1 MSKKILF
8 MSSAKLTAISIGL
21 LLAVFCTIGMSF
33 RPVYDEQEAEE
44 IVMSGPRR
52 SHWTTSGTEGS
63 GCNTTDVTYYNDKKD
78 YAKTIAQ
85 SLNSAYGT
93 VAITANSKNATPVT
107 AADGS
112 QSYVEWD
119 SGVTEHEP
127 SDKNKTENTGL
138 DDAHTNTITFTA
150 TPTDPD
156 EYRFV
161 GWYSDAGGTSLVS
174 AEGEATWEKEVKF
187 ATAAGITSY
196 NSGSAVTTYESTS
209 SRWTVTYYAKF
220 EKIPSTNVT
229 FLAASTSAKDN
240 GSYTVVGKGVNST
253 ITTSNQVIPVKSI
266 TLTATPSEATEFL
279 NWYKLGAGD
288 EKIILSTEN
297 PFTTSFTEETTVG
310 VEWRELEKNLT
321 IVFKAVEKDESGVR
335 KGSYTIDGVTVS
347 ATDYEHFTGETYK
360 YKPTLVATPATGY
373 SFKGWY
379 VKEAGVKRYLSTD
392 ATWTPTITE
401 ELTIYADFVFTAY
414 PAESLAQFK
423 VGSAYYDDLNAAN
436 TAAHSGSNKVIICSR
451 DGYLLPGSYTIS
463 SDVTLL
469 IPYSTS
475 ETLQTAP
482 EKIVDPKSMRAAS
495 AYRTLTVLDG
505 ADIDCYGKICV
516 AGQIVSDE
524 GNYASGYPAG
534 NCGVINMANGG
545 HIELKSGA
553 TLYAWGFIKG
563 QDIDQGN
570 NTTGVGTITANSG
583 STVWEDISFGDWRG
597 GSAALAAA
605 ENTSYRYFPF
615 QSYSIQNIEVPLSLK
630 YGAEEK
636 VRTALYMPSTE
647 SSQEPTP
654 TLIAKNDAL
663 FLLKD
668 SKSLVR
674 KWYDPTT
681 DLVCYE
687 LSGTAQL
694 YQLSVTVSMSII
706 SKNIQSASFD
716 LPICGNMH
724 VIFADC
730 DMTLSYPI
738 IIQAGAVVEV
748 KKGAN
753 VTIASNVHLFDQDEW
768 DLFVIK
774 KYFQPFNSLSSHEY
788 RGDGSSKNNLDDAKM
803 IVDGNVTVTG
813 AIYSSTGGANIMGN
827 GGGKITFSSS
837 LPANKYIY
845 MMWNGGSGD
854 KTGTKIEYNYVVGTA
869 TAYLHSYPFAAA
881 NLCNEDGTYTK
892 SAKNTFY
899 NVNGRWFVEGKQNE
913 RTSAGLEHTYEFT
926 YMASGNSGDNVNTPA
941 VYSHDR
947 TGLEPRMKWFNVNT
961 DACANW
967 WVDGSSRLYNWTK
980 FSDWHQFIPTE
991 ITDVYGCSNGELYT
1005 KVSCT
1010 QWDPLGGTDENC
1022 LYTIGGVKKAL
1033 VGTSFIEMEPNTDD
1047 AAFHKKGAATE
1058 YYISFDGCIWH
1069 SATRIDD
1076 EKKAYTVEEQQ
1087 FIWFEGGWLNVERE
1101 APFFYSLDE
1110 LNVKTYYEY
1119 IGSEWVIAEPYV
1131 RVTTDDPTQTRALL
1145 TLHEAVAVAS
1155 QYKNPTI
1162 TILRDLKGFATPFSY
1177 TAANTTCT
1185 LNLNGHKAE
1194 LTVRESG
1201 TTAIKMFTINASGS
1215 TFTITDTSEG
1225 EKGEL
1230 KLIASVN
1237 TATSTQRW
1245 SGIYLQNGSLILQKG
1260 KISIDHPFTW
1270 VSNSNTGLIQ
1280 GILVASGKSFTMNG
1294 GKVYVEADYNPYGI
1308 CGASGTPTITVNGGT
1323 IETVA
1328 RTKDSPYSIIG
1339 YGTINVKGTGEVRAI
1354 ALKSSS
1360 SRGVSVSAS
1369 SSYQGTLNV
1378 TGGTIYS
1385 EATSSAQ
1392 GVNCGGTVVV
1402 TGDYNATT
1410 PNNTPKSRHYAK
1422 ANISGGTITAV
1433 CSTGA
1438 TCYGVLSYGTTVI
1451 SGGIIT
1457 STVKTSSKTDAR
1469 GVCVLGGTTTIKTGA
1484 NITANAP
1491 ATAYGAFCSGANGD
1505 SNRGWPHVG
1514 VLNVEGGTITANTTN
1529 TTTAYGLYVTGAT
1542 WTINRTNSYKVFNGD
1557 YASAGTATVTGGY
1570 FYANAKT
1577 STAMGIGVANTVT
1590 KNDASA
1596 TPVCTINGGYF
1607 KMTGTGSLTGAN
1619 TAALPANFHVN
1630 GGYYSHD
1637 GNLEGYAVS
1646 PKHVISLPQADP
1658 NRPNYNYKVAEAYTI
1673 TFKSEDG
1680 ETTLQSSYQEKGTTP
1695 EYNGEPQTKPSSTT
1709 TSYVFDGWSS
1719 SVGGSLVSPLPSV
1732 TSSGGTYY
1740 AHFNETTLKYMVTLD
1755 AKTNGGNEEAQ
1766 VIYVEPS
1773 AAVGTLPTATKT
1785 GYTQTGWYTA
1795 ASGGTKLETT
1805 TSITADGTYYAQFS
1819 INSHTLTWNLAGG
1832 TVKTAG
1838 TGAAASATGS
1848 PSSSV
1853 NYNATITAPVVT
1865 KAGYT
1870 FANWGVPTVAAK
1882 MPDNDL
1888 AYTAVWTPATNTA
1901 YKVYHY
1907 QQNVDDDAYTLFE
1920 TQSLTGTTGESVTPV
1935 VKSYDGFIKPEPQSL
1950 TIGAAGTSS
1959 LTYNYDRVVYTIKWN
1974 AYANGGT
1981 CTAPNTTVRHG
1992 KTLGTMPVA
2001 IGSTSSLAF
2010 GGWYTKAEGGTKITE
2025 ETPIMQNYGVLYAHF
2040 VPTYVITWKNA
2051 DGTEIT
2057 TTNVPYDAIPEYTGE
2072 TPTRESDENYAYTFD
2087 GHWSA
2092 IPDGDILD
2100 PLPAVIGPATY
2111 YAHYSTTPTVASVTV
2126 GGVTTYY
2133 TDFAEAWEATNS
2145 ATGTVTLKLL
2155 QDVSG
2160 VTTSLAYTNAQNC
2173 TLDLNNHTILGSVS
2187 DRLLEINAAGKTFT
2201 IDDSSAEK
2209 GGRLENSKAGKAR
2222 YYAVYL
2228 SAGILNLEH
2237 GTIHSSNPS
2246 DATYSTLTSNA
2257 KKCIATG
2264 VYVAAS
2270 QTFNMNGGEV
2280 SASAIYLPIGIQ
2292 SDGYVNV
2299 NGGLVAAT
2307 ATKFSTAYGIYAGS
2321 TTKIYDGATITAIS
2335 TNSTST
2341 YGIYIAAGTTTLYGG
2356 KIESYATSASGTTAI
2371 GVYAYKGNLSVPE
2384 SSTVDVI
2391 AKSYG
2396 KTCYGVQVAA
2406 SRTATIKAGS
2416 YAATSTNASTASGVY
2431 SLGNTTIS
2439 GGTFTISTKTTNAYG
2454 VYATRGKITVNGSP
2468 IFNVTAGSTTAY
2480 GAFAYGTVGAN
2491 GKSKYSGTIEINGG
2505 TFNVTTTTTTAYG
2518 AYAGLYSRTVN
2529 LVIPE
2534 NAADTIAGQH
2544 YMPGI
2549 ISVTNGTFN
2558 VKAKTT
2564 AAYGIVVAA
2573 AKSESGTVGTTAR
2586 RPTATITGGNF
2597 KVESE
2602 GDDNATA
2609 YAMNTS
2615 ATATYLKVQGGKY
2628 STKRTNASETSN
2640 IEDKYTAPTKSCN
2653 YHVLPLTGEDP
2664 YKYEVAEACTITFK
2678 NGETTMQ
2685 EGPVKK
2691 GATPAYSGATPTKAE
2706 DESYTYTFDGWSTTD
2721 GGDKLAS
2728 LPAVSADA
2736 TYFAH
2741 YSKTEKK
2748 YTVNVSAGEHGSVSP
2763 ASVSGIGCVTAS
2775 GDITATPNT
2784 GYRLDNWTLPTGV
2797 TAADGY
2803 TSESNPIHIHA
2814 TASGKTITANF
2825 AAKTYTV
2832 TLDNQS
2838 ATTPGAASVTATYNE
2853 AMPSIAANL
2862 PAKTGYAFGGYFSET
2877 NGGGTQYYNADGTSA
2892 HIWDVDAASP
2902 TLYAKWTSAETGF
2915 WLDIVDVDNSAKTLT
2930 LNVTRWAAS
2939 GWPYTINNVPYGKNS
2954 TAGQP
2959 QYRLDNRTLVL
2970 SYDDDG
2976 NDPGDDFTITVKN
2989 KTDVLYSL
2997 HSYIIPTEVKTD
3009 VELSDLT
3016 TKQKQIIYVKNG
3028 ATLTVDA
3035 NATVKNIYMA
3045 PGAKLVIGTGIT
3057 LTADTV
3063 FLRTTPEAAA
3073 ELENAG
3079 NISAQVCYTRIISDM
3094 SQYYQFGLPVDCN
3107 LSDVRLSDGMSIAYG
3122 NNGGAWILRSYSER
3136 GRAENGAGE
3145 NWNILT
3151 GDKIL
3156 GGVGY
3161 EMYSAYSFYREFYF
3175 PVSLA
3180 SITNKVPVT
3189 HTVIEG
3195 KDEKQAGWNV
3205 LVSPLT
3211 QAYTNNPEPEDITIS
3226 WLQADGFSE
3235 QMIPTTIY
3243 PARAFAYQAVQD
3255 GNLWFTDATMSASA
3269 PRRRVTAAEEPTRIQ
3284 WIHLDIASAD
3294 GKGDQTSIYSHPTR
3308 YEQAYKTGI
3317 DVEKQSLSASRAILY
3332 SSHAYGDMAF
3342 AGVADTLLESGVA
3355 LTVYSPVA
3363 QELTFSLRDN
3373 EWLNRMESVWLIDKE
3388 EGMRIDLLNGYYTF
3402 NASEGTTRGRFFIQ
3416 GQFKAPQ
3423 VATDIQNGQS
3433 GEVQTTKARK
3443 LMINQKIFIE
3453 INGRL
3458 YDATGKE
3465 VKR

>member
-33 RPVYDEQEAEE
+33 RPVYDENEAEE

-52 SHWTTSGTEGS
+52 SHWTTTGTEGS
-63 GCNTTDVTYYNDKKD
+63 GCSSTEVTYYNDKKD

-127 SDKNKTENTGL
+127 SDKNKTENKGL

-174 AEGEATWEKEVKF
+174 GEGETPWEKEVKF
-187 ATAAGITSY
+187 DSKYYTY
-196 NSGSAVTTYESTS
+196 NSGSHTNTEYETTSN
-209 SRWTVTYYAKF
+209 RWTVTYYAKF
-220 EKIPSTNVT
+220 EPIPSTNVT
-229 FLAASTSAKDN
+229 FLAASTPAKDN
-240 GSYTVVGKGVNST
+240 GSYTVVGKRVNST

-335 KGSYTIDGVTVS
+335 KGSYTVDGVTVS
-347 ATDYEHFTGETYK
+347 ATDYEHFTGDTYR
-360 YKPTLVATPATGY
+360 YSPTLVATPATGY
-373 SFKGWY
+373 SFRGWY

-436 TAAHSGSNKVIICSR
+436 TAAHGGSNKVIICSR

-597 GSAALAAA
+597 GTAALAAA

-694 YQLSVTVSMSII
+694 YQLSVTVKISFI
-706 SKNIQSASFD
+706 SKDIQSASFD

-724 VIFADC
+724 IIFADC

-738 IIQAGAVVEV
+738 IAQAGAVIEI

-774 KYFQPFNSLSSHEY
+774 KYFQPFNSLSSHKY

-837 LPANKYIY
+837 LPANKNIY

-854 KTGTKIEYNYVVGTA
+854 KTGTKIEYNYGLGTA

-926 YMASGNSGDNVNTPA
+926 YMASGNSGENVTTSA

-1076 EKKAYTVEEQQ
+1076 EKKAYTVEGEK

-1101 APFFYSLDE
+1101 APFFYSTDE

-1410 PNNTPKSRHYAK
+1410 PDNTPKSRHYAK

-1451 SGGIIT
+1451 SGGVIT

-1590 KNDASA
+1590 KNEASA

-1607 KMTGTGSLTGAN
+1607 KMTGTGALTGAN

-1673 TFKSEDG
+1673 TFMNEAG
-1680 ETTLQSSYQEKGTTP
+1680 TETLQAGYQEVGKTP
-1695 EYNGEPQTKPSSTT
+1695 VYEGEAQTKPSTST

-1719 SVGGSLVSPLPSV
+1719 SLGEGLVSPLPAV
-1732 TSSGGTYY
+1732 SSGGATYY

-1755 AKTNGGNEEAQ
+1755 AKTNGGKEENQ
-1766 VIYVEPS
+1766 VLYVNPG

-1819 INSHTLTWNLAGG
+1819 INSHTLTWDLAGG

-1838 TGAAASATGS
+1838 TAAAANATGS
-1848 PSSSV
+1848 PSGSV
-1853 NYNATITAPVVT
+1853 NYDAAINAPTVVKT
-1865 KAGYT
+1865 GYT
-1870 FANWGVPTVAAK
+1870 FAGWGVPSPASK

-1888 AYTAVWTPATNTA
+1888 SYTAHWNPATNTK
-1901 YKVYHY
+1901 YYVKHY
-1907 QQNVDDDAYTLFE
+1907 QQNINDDGYTLADTE
-1920 TQSLTGTTGESVTPV
+1920 TKTGTTDATVTPDR
-1935 VKSYDGFIKPEPQSL
+1935 KSYDGFLTPDPQSL

-1981 CTAPNTTVRHG
+1981 CATPSSTVRHG
-1992 KTLGTMPVA
+1992 ATLGSMPVA
-2001 IGSTSSLAF
+2001 TSNTPGVVF
-2010 GGWYTKAEGGTKITE
+2010 GGWYTAAEGGTRITE
-2025 ETPIMQNYGVLYAHF
+2025 TTQILQNYGTLYAHF
-2040 VPTYVITWKNA
+2040 VPTYTVTWKNY
-2051 DGTEIT
+2051 DESVLT
-2057 TTNVPYDAIPEYTGE
+2057 TIELPYDAIPSYGSNP
-2072 TPTRESDENYAYTFD
+2072 TPEREADENYVYTFD
-2087 GHWSA
+2087 GWSA
-2092 IPDGDILD
+2092 TNGGDKVEE
-2100 PLPAVIGPATY
+2100 PLPAIFENKTY
-2111 YAHYSTTPTVASVTV
+2111 YAHYSTTPTVASVKV
-2126 GGVTTYY
+2126 GSNTTYY
-2133 TDFAEAWEATNS
+2133 TDFATAWAFVQEQTANT
-2145 ATGTVTLKLL
+2145 TIKLL
-2155 QDVSG
+2155 QDAT
-2160 VTTSLAYTNAQNC
+2160 VTTSMVFTPAAAMTC
-2173 TLDLNNHTILGSVS
+2173 TFDLNNHTLSGAVNKLVDVNLAGSTFIITDNS
-2187 DRLLEINAAGKTFT
+2187 EDKNGKISTELSTNARLYSVFLTAGTLKLQNGKIYSKNPHTY
-2201 IDDSSAEK
+2201 SSA
-2209 GGRLENSKAGKAR
+2209 
-2222 YYAVYL
+2222 
-2228 SAGILNLEH
+2228 
-2237 GTIHSSNPS
+2237 SSNKNS
-2246 DATYSTLTSNA
+2246 A
-2257 KKCIATG
+2257 ATG
-2264 VYVAAS
+2264 VYVTAG
-2270 QTFNMNGGEV
+2270 QTFTMDGG
-2280 SASAIYLPIGIQ
+2280 AIESTSQYSSYALYIAQ
-2292 SDGYVNV
+2292 STTSVV
-2299 NGGLVAAT
+2299 TINGGLIKGQTNASSTAAGIFNYSTKLTINGGHIIGHAWTKT
-2307 ATKFSTAYGIYAGS
+2307 AYGLYQYGGSATLNGGKIEATNDTTNNKGTTGTYGIQITYVNSTYKGALNIPATSTVEINARSNTSGARAINTTGTGTITVSGGTFNVHTKTATAYGIL
-2321 TTKIYDGATITAIS
+2321 
-2335 TNSTST
+2335 
-2341 YGIYIAAGTTTLYGG
+2341 AARGT
-2356 KIESYATSASGTTAI
+2356 
-2371 GVYAYKGNLSVPE
+2371 V
-2384 SSTVDVI
+2384 
-2391 AKSYG
+2391 
-2396 KTCYGVQVAA
+2396 
-2406 SRTATIKAGS
+2406 
-2416 YAATSTNASTASGVY
+2416 
-2431 SLGNTTIS
+2431 
-2439 GGTFTISTKTTNAYG
+2439 
-2454 VYATRGKITVNGSP
+2454 TVNGTP
-2468 IFNVTAGSTTAY
+2468 TFNVTAG
-2480 GAFAYGTVGAN
+2480 
-2491 GKSKYSGTIEINGG
+2491 
-2505 TFNVTTTTTTAYG
+2505 TTTAYG
-2518 AYAGLYSRTVN
+2518 AYAYGTIGAKGTGKYSGTINIKGGTFNVTSTQETAYGALAGMCELN
-2529 LVIPE
+2529 LVQKG
-2534 NAADTIAGQH
+2534 AVAGDTIFGHH

-2573 AKSESGTVGTTAR
+2573 AKSESGAVGTTAR

-2597 KVESE
+2597 KVESK

-2628 STKRTNASETSN
+2628 STKRTNASATSN

-2664 YKYEVAEACTITFK
+2664 YKYEVAEAYTITF
-2678 NGETTMQ
+2678 NNYDGTQLQSTA
-2685 EGPVKK
+2685 VKK
-2691 GATPAYSGATPTKAE
+2691 GATPVYSGTTPTKAE
-2706 DESYTYTFDGWSTTD
+2706 DESYTYSFTGWS
-2721 GGDKLAS
+2721 
-2728 LPAVSADA
+2728 PAITKVTADA
-2736 TYFAH
+2736 TYTATFSSTPKAVT
-2741 YSKTEKK
+2741 YYYIDPET
-2748 YTVNVSAGEHGSVSP
+2748 GEETSVSSASAP
-2763 ASVSGIGCVTAS
+2763 ADPA
-2775 GDITATPNT
+2775 D
-2784 GYRLDNWTLPTGV
+2784 YDDEDNHYTFTKWV
-2797 TAADGY
+2797 ADGPSY
-2803 TSESNPIHIHA
+2803 RAQYSSSER
-2814 TASGKTITANF
+2814 TYG
-2825 AAKTYTV
+2825 AK
-2832 TLDNQS
+2832 
-2838 ATTPGAASVTATYNE
+2838 
-2853 AMPSIAANL
+2853 
-2862 PAKTGYAFGGYFSET
+2862 
-2877 NGGGTQYYNADGTSA
+2877 
-2892 HIWDVDAASP
+2892 
-2902 TLYAKWTSAETGF
+2902 
-2915 WLDIVDVDNSAKTLT
+2915 LDIVDWTADHIVVNATNLRATNGGTAWTIKYASANYTKTNL
-2930 LNVTRWAAS
+2930 AADRTVLIARDKAHETTN
-2939 GWPYTINNVPYGKNS
+2939 GYVVIKLQG
-2954 TAGQP
+2954 TAGVESRQKYTVP
-2959 QYRLDNRTLVL
+2959 LIYDENATL
-2970 SYDDDG
+2970 SG
-2976 NDPGDDFTITVKN
+2976 
-2989 KTDVLYSL
+2989 
-2997 HSYIIPTEVKTD
+2997 TESNSV
-3009 VELSDLT
+3009 V
-3016 TKQKQIIYVKNG
+3016 YVHMG

-3035 NATVKNIYMA
+3035 NTTISKLYVSPAANVEITSGKLTV
-3045 PGAKLVIGTGIT
+3045 TDT
-3057 LTADTV
+3057 LA
-3063 FLRTTPEAAA
+3063 LRTLPWQSAAI
-3073 ELENAG
+3073 NGNFTAG
-3079 NISAQVCYTRIISDM
+3079 HTYYTRIGPDKNKTIAGLNGTTTYVPTR
-3094 SQYYQFGLPVDCN
+3094 YYQLALP
-3107 LSDVRLSDGMSIAYG
+3107 LSCSIAAVRLSDGTTPAYESTWALK
-3122 NNGGAWILRSYSER
+3122 NYSESL
-3136 GRAENGAGE
+3136 RASQGSEEN
-3145 NWNILT
+3145 NWVFVPESGTIQAWT
-3151 GDKIL
+3151 
-3156 GGVGY
+3156 GY
-3161 EMYSAYSFYREFYF
+3161 EFISNYKYYREYYF
-3175 PVSLA
+3175 PVTLPA
-3180 SITNKVPVT
+3180 SATTVT
-3189 HTVIEG
+3189 VARTG
-3195 KDEKQAGWNV
+3195 DDKANSGWNMIC
-3205 LVSPLT
+3205 SPLMSRH
-3211 QAYTNNPEPEDITIS
+3211 QKNPHPEDITVS
-3226 WLQADGFSE
+3226 WLNEEDGYTQE
-3235 QMIPTTIY
+3235 IPNIIH
-3243 PARAFAYQAVQD
+3243 PAIPFFYQAKADNEQLSFA
-3255 GNLWFTDATMSASA
+3255 GTDVKPSLA
-3269 PRRRVTAAEEPTRIQ
+3269 PRRVAAAEEQVRIQ
-3284 WIHLDIASAD
+3284 WMHLDIKDAS
-3294 GKGDQTSIYSHPTR
+3294 GQGDQTSVYSHPTR
-3308 YEQAYKTGI
+3308 YDAVYKTGI
-3317 DVEKQSLSASRAILY
+3317 DVAKQSFTASRALIY
-3332 SSHAYGDMAF
+3332 SSHAYGEMAF
-3342 AGVADTLLESGVA
+3342 AGVADVLLENGVA
-3355 LTVYSPVA
+3355 LTVYSPKE
-3363 QELTFSLRDN
+3363 QELTISMRDN
-3373 EWLNRMESVWLIDKE
+3373 EWLDRMAFVWLIDNE
-3388 EGMRIDLLNGYYTF
+3388 TGAQIDLLDSDYTF
-3402 NASEGTTRGRFFIQ
+3402 EAAAGTTTGRFILMGRFF
-3416 GQFKAPQ
+3416 APQ
-3423 VATDIQNGQS
+3423 IATDIDEVD
-3433 GEVQTTKARK
+3433 GEQAKPKK
-3443 LMINQKIFIE
+3443 LIIRDKLYILINDQ
-3453 INGRL
+3453 L
-3458 YDATGKE
+3458 YDGTGKM
-3465 VKR
+3465 VK

>member
-1 MSKKILF
+1 MSKKILNL
-8 MSSAKLTAISIGL
+8 SSAKLTAISVGL

-33 RPVYDEQEAEE
+33 RPVYDENEAEE
-44 IVMSGPRR
+44 IVMHGPRR
-52 SHWTTSGTEGS
+52 SHWKKDD
-63 GCNTTDVTYYNDKKD
+63 GCGGYDYYNKTD
-78 YAKTIAQ
+78 YARTVAQ
-85 SLNSAYGT
+85 SMNVAYGT
-93 VAITANSKNATPVT
+93 VEITAKAKGSDPVT

-112 QSYVEWD
+112 QSYVDWD
-119 SGVTEHEP
+119 
-127 SDKNKTENTGL
+127 TGL
-138 DDAHTNTITFTA
+138 GTSETTGQRNDLEVIHTNTFTFTA
-150 TPTDPD
+150 APTDPE

-161 GWYSDAGGTSLVS
+161 GWYSDAGGNTQVS
-174 AEGEATWEKEVKF
+174 TDNPWEDVEVKF
-187 ATAAGITSY
+187 PDQAGFTSY
-196 NSGSAVTTYESTS
+196 KSNSGVTTYEGST
-209 SRWTVTYYAKF
+209 RYTVTYYAKF
-220 EKIPSTNVT
+220 EPIPSTNVT
-229 FLAASTSAKDN
+229 FLAASTPAKDN

-335 KGSYTIDGVTVS
+335 KGSYTVDGVTVS
-347 ATDYEHFTGETYK
+347 ATDYEHFTGDTYR
-360 YKPTLVATPATGY
+360 YSPTLVATPATGY

-423 VGSAYYDDLNAAN
+423 VGSTYYDDLNAAN
-436 TAAHSGSNKVIICSR
+436 TAAHGGSNKVIICSR

-469 IPYSTS
+469 IPYSSS

-545 HIELKSGA
+545 HIELRSGA

-563 QDIDQGN
+563 QDSDQGN
-570 NTTGVGTITANSG
+570 NTDGVGTITANSG
-583 STVWEDISFGDWRG
+583 ATVWEDISFGDWRG
-597 GSAALAAA
+597 GTAALAAA
-605 ENTSYRYFPF
+605 KNTSYRYFPF

-636 VRTALYMPSTE
+636 VRTAFYMPSTGD
-647 SSQEPTP
+647 SQEPTP

-687 LSGTAQL
+687 LSGTAEL
-694 YQLSVTVSMSII
+694 YQLSVTVSI
-706 SKNIQSASFD
+706 SVISENIKSASFD

-724 VIFADC
+724 IIFADC

-738 IIQAGAVVEV
+738 IVQAGAVVEV

-774 KYFQPFNSLSSHEY
+774 KYFQPFNSLSSHKY
-788 RGDGSSKNNLDDAKM
+788 RGEGSSKENLDDAKM
-803 IVDGNVTVTG
+803 IIDGDVTVTG

-837 LPANKYIY
+837 LPANKNIY

-854 KTGTKIEYNYVVGTA
+854 KTGTKIEYNYYVGTA

-881 NLCNEDGTYTK
+881 NLCNEDGSYTK

-926 YMASGNSGDNVNTPA
+926 YMASGNSGENVTTSA

-947 TGLEPRMKWFNVNT
+947 TGLEPRMKWFNVSA
-961 DACANW
+961 DGCADW
-967 WVDGSSRLYNWTK
+967 WVDGNSRLYNWTK

-1033 VGTSFIEMEPNTDD
+1033 VGTSFIEMEPNADD
-1047 AAFHKKGAATE
+1047 AAYHRKGAATE

-1155 QYKNPTI
+1155 QYKNATI

-1270 VSNSNTGLIQ
+1270 VSNSNTGLLY
-1280 GILVASGKSFTMNG
+1280 GIHVASGKSFTMNG
-1294 GKVYVEADYNPYGI
+1294 GYVYVEADYNPYGVL
-1308 CGASGTPTITVNGGT
+1308 GASGTPTITVNGGT

-1328 RTKDSPYSIIG
+1328 RTKDSPYSIG
-1339 YGTINVKGTGEVRAI
+1339 AYGTINIKGGTVKAI

-1410 PNNTPKSRHYAK
+1410 PDNTPKSRHYAK

-1529 TTTAYGLYVTGAT
+1529 TTTAYGLCVTGTT
-1542 WTINRTNSYKVFNGD
+1542 WTINKTNSYKVFNGD
-1557 YASAGTATVTGGY
+1557 YASAGTATITGGT
-1570 FYANAKT
+1570 FNANAKT
-1577 STAMGIGVANTVT
+1577 TTAIGIVVAAT
-1590 KNDASA
+1590 KTLGDASA

-1637 GNLEGYAVS
+1637 GNLEGYTTS
-1646 PKHVISLPQADP
+1646 PKHVVTLPSSDP

-1680 ETTLQSSYQEKGTTP
+1680 ETTLQAGYQEVGKTP
-1695 EYNGEPQTKPSSTT
+1695 VYEGEAQTKPSTST

-1719 SVGGSLVSPLPSV
+1719 SLGGGLVSPLPSV

-1785 GYTQTGWYTA
+1785 GYTQTGWYSAT
-1795 ASGGTKLETT
+1795 SGGTKLETT
-1805 TSITADGTYYAQFS
+1805 TTITADGTYYAQFG

-1848 PSSSV
+1848 PSSSA
-1853 NYNATITAPVVT
+1853 NYNATITAPVIT
-1865 KAGYT
+1865 KTGYT
-1870 FANWGVPTVAAK
+1870 FAGWGVPTVATK

-1992 KTLGTMPVA
+1992 KTLGTMPEATPNSAGLV
-2001 IGSTSSLAF
+2001 F
-2010 GGWYTKAEGGTKITE
+2010 GGWYTAADGGTRITE
-2025 ETPIMQNYGVLYAHF
+2025 STPILQNYGTLYAHF
-2040 VPTYVITWKNA
+2040 VPTYTVTWKNY
-2051 DGTEIT
+2051 DESTLT
-2057 TTNVPYDAIPEYTGE
+2057 TSILPYDAIPSYGSNP
-2072 TPTRESDENYAYTFD
+2072 TPTRATDENYGYTFD
-2087 GHWSA
+2087 GWSA
-2092 IPDGDILD
+2092 TNGGTIVEE
-2100 PLPAVIGPATY
+2100 PLPAIFGNKTY
-2111 YAHYSTTPTVASVTV
+2111 YAHYSTTPTVASVKV
-2126 GGVTTYY
+2126 GSMTTYY
-2133 TDFAEAWEATNS
+2133 TDFATAWEDVNLA
-2145 ATGTVTLKLL
+2145 AGAVTLKLL

-2160 VTTSLAYTNAQNC
+2160 IATSLAYTNAQNC
-2173 TLDLNNHTILGSVS
+2173 TFDLNNHTLSGTVTKLIDV
-2187 DRLLEINAAGKTFT
+2187 NATGTTFT
-2201 IDDSSAEK
+2201 IDDSSTAK
-2209 GGRLENSKAGKAR
+2209 GGKISTTLSTNARLSC
-2222 YYAVYL
+2222 VYL
-2228 SAGILNLEH
+2228 TAGTLNLEK
-2237 GTIHSSNPS
+2237 GTIYSNNPHKYTTASENKSSAAS
-2246 DATYSTLTSNA
+2246 
-2257 KKCIATG
+2257 G
-2264 VYVAAS
+2264 VYVASGGVFSMNDGTLESVCQHAS
-2270 QTFNMNGGEV
+2270 YALCIA
-2280 SASAIYLPIGIQ
+2280 ASGT
-2292 SDGYVNV
+2292 SDVTV
-2299 NGGLVAAT
+2299 NGGL
-2307 ATKFSTAYGIYAGS
+2307 
-2321 TTKIYDGATITAIS
+2321 
-2335 TNSTST
+2335 
-2341 YGIYIAAGTTTLYGG
+2341 L
-2356 KIESYATSASGTTAI
+2356 
-2371 GVYAYKGNLSVPE
+2371 KG
-2384 SSTVDVI
+2384 
-2391 AKSYG
+2391 
-2396 KTCYGVQVAA
+2396 Q
-2406 SRTATIKAGS
+2406 
-2416 YAATSTNASTASGVY
+2416 TNASTLAAGIYNNCKKLTINGGRIIGHAYTTTAYGLYLYGGHATINGGTIEATNDTTDNKGTTTTYGIQIAYVSSTYKGALSIPSTSTVEVYASA
-2431 SLGNTTIS
+2431 NTSGARAINSTGTGTITIS
-2439 GGTFTISTKTTNAYG
+2439 GGTYNVKTKTTKAYG
-2454 VYATRGKITVNGSP
+2454 ILCARGTVTVDGNP
-2468 IFNVTAGSTTAY
+2468 IFNIKSGTTTAY
-2480 GAFAYGTVGAN
+2480 GAFAYGTIGAKGT
-2491 GKSKYSGTIEINGG
+2491 GKYPGTININGG
-2505 TFNVTTTTTTAYG
+2505 TFNVTAGSNTAYG
-2518 AYAGLYSRTVN
+2518 AYAGLASLDLRSCSNTNDTVPG
-2529 LVIPE
+2529 L
-2534 NAADTIAGQH
+2534 H

-2549 ISVTNGTFN
+2549 MTITNGTFN
-2558 VKAKTT
+2558 VKATTTT
-2564 AAYGIVVAA
+2564 AMGIVVAK

-2586 RPTATITGGNF
+2586 IPLGTVTGGKF
-2597 KVESE
+2597 KVESM
-2602 GDDNATA
+2602 GDANATA
-2609 YAMNTS
+2609 YAMNS
-2615 ATATYLKVQGGKY
+2615 ATTAARLVVQGGY
-2628 STKRTNASETSN
+2628 YNTKRTDASETSN
-2640 IEDKYTAPTKSCN
+2640 IEDKYTAPGKASCTYYTMETTSVDKASVGTAYN
-2653 YHVLPLTGEDP
+2653 Y
-2664 YKYEVAEACTITFK
+2664 KVAEGYQITFNNYDGTQLQQSYQQK
-2678 NGETTMQ
+2678 NTTA
-2685 EGPVKK
+2685 VYD
-2691 GATPAYSGATPTKAE
+2691 GATPERPE
-2706 DESYTYTFDGWSTTD
+2706 DASYTYAFAGWS
-2721 GGDKLAS
+2721 
-2728 LPAVSADA
+2728 PA
-2736 TYFAH
+2736 
-2741 YSKTEKK
+2741 
-2748 YTVNVSAGEHGSVSP
+2748 
-2763 ASVSGIGCVTAS
+2763 
-2775 GDITATPNT
+2775 
-2784 GYRLDNWTLPTGV
+2784 L
-2797 TAADGY
+2797 
-2803 TSESNPIHIHA
+2803 
-2814 TASGKTITANF
+2814 
-2825 AAKTYTV
+2825 
-2832 TLDNQS
+2832 
-2838 ATTPGAASVTATYNE
+2838 ASVTAAATYT
-2853 AMPSIAANL
+2853 A
-2862 PAKTGYAFGGYFSET
+2862 TYASTPRTYDITLNT
-2877 NGGGTQYYNADGTSA
+2877 NGGTINAGNLEHYTVGTGATLPTNVTKSGFTFGGWFDNDGLTG
-2892 HIWDVDAASP
+2892 DAVTTISTTA
-2902 TLYAKWTSAETGF
+2902 TGNKEYWAKWVAAIADRE
-2915 WLDIVDVDNSAKTLT
+2915 LDIVDWTSNSITINVTNLKAESGTNKNNWKIRVNGTDYTRTSPECSTQSRTLT
-2930 LNVTRWAAS
+2930 ISGLSLTPNGNLLIQLKNDADVIESQHNYMIPQIYTANATLSGTNEESVVYVYGGKLTISGNTELAALYVCPGAEVEVT
-2939 GWPYTINNVPYGKNS
+2939 GG
-2954 TAGQP
+2954 
-2959 QYRLDNRTLVL
+2959 
-2970 SYDDDG
+2970 
-2976 NDPGDDFTITVKN
+2976 
-2989 KTDVLYSL
+2989 
-2997 HSYIIPTEVKTD
+2997 
-3009 VELSDLT
+3009 
-3016 TKQKQIIYVKNG
+3016 
-3028 ATLTVDA
+3028 TLTVGKLVLRTKPWA
-3035 NATVKNIYMA
+3035 TAAISGNVNATNTY
-3045 PGAKLVIGTGIT
+3045 
-3057 LTADTV
+3057 
-3063 FLRTTPEAAA
+3063 
-3073 ELENAG
+3073 
-3079 NISAQVCYTRIISDM
+3079 YTRIAPDGSA
-3094 SQYYQFGLPVDCN
+3094 SYPTGQYYQFGLPYECAI
-3107 LSDVRLSDGMSIAYG
+3107 SAVRLSDGTTPAYNTTWLLKKYNEERRATSGADG
-3122 NNGGAWILRSYSER
+3122 NNWDALASSETIEV
-3136 GRAENGAGE
+3136 GR
-3145 NWNILT
+3145 
-3151 GDKIL
+3151 
-3156 GGVGY
+3156 GY
-3161 EMYSAYSFYREFYF
+3161 EIMSSVKYYREYYF
-3175 PVSLA
+3175 PVTPTDNTL
-3180 SITNKVPVT
+3180 VDVT
-3189 HTVIEG
+3189 RTG
-3195 KDEKQAGWNV
+3195 NDKNNSGWNV
-3205 LVSPLT
+3205 VCSPLMSV
-3211 QAYTNNPEPEDITIS
+3211 YENNSNPVDGLKVS
-3226 WLQADGFSE
+3226 WLLADGSYDQEWPATIWPALPFS
-3235 QMIPTTIY
+3235 
-3243 PARAFAYQAVQD
+3243 YQAS
-3255 GNLWFTDATMSASA
+3255 ATGYLDFSKDNFGLQA
-3269 PRRRVTAAEEPTRIQ
+3269 PRRRAAYDATVQTE
-3284 WIHLDIASAD
+3284 WLHLDVKD
-3294 GKGDQTSIYSHPTR
+3294 MNGVGDHTSIFAHPTR
-3308 YEQAYKTGI
+3308 FAETYETGI
-3317 DVEKQSLSASRAILY
+3317 DVAKQSFSASRALIY
-3332 SSHAYGDMAF
+3332 SSHAYGEMAF
-3342 AGVADTLLESGVA
+3342 AGVADVLLENGVA
-3355 LTVYSPVA
+3355 LTVYSPKE
-3363 QELTFSLRDN
+3363 QELTISMRDN
-3373 EWLNRMESVWLIDKE
+3373 AWLDRMAYVWLIDNE
-3388 EGMRIDLLNGYYTF
+3388 TGAQIDLLDSDYTF
-3402 NASEGTTRGRFFIQ
+3402 DAAAGTTTGRFILMGRFF
-3416 GQFKAPQ
+3416 APQ
-3423 VATDIQNGQS
+3423 IATDIDQAE
-3433 GEVQTTKARK
+3433 GEQAKPKK
-3443 LMINQKIFIE
+3443 LIIRDKLYILINDQ
-3453 INGRL
+3453 L
-3458 YDATGKE
+3458 YDGTGKM
-3465 VKR
+3465 VK

>member
-33 RPVYDEQEAEE
+33 RPVYDENEAEE

-52 SHWTTSGTEGS
+52 SHWTTTGTEGS
-63 GCNTTDVTYYNDKKD
+63 GCSSTEVTYYNDKKD

-127 SDKNKTENTGL
+127 SDKNKTENKGL

-174 AEGEATWEKEVKF
+174 GEGETPWEKEVKF
-187 ATAAGITSY
+187 DSKYYTY
-196 NSGSAVTTYESTS
+196 NSGSHTNTEYETTSN
-209 SRWTVTYYAKF
+209 RWTVTYYAKF
-220 EKIPSTNVT
+220 EPIPSTNVT
-229 FLAASTSAKDN
+229 FLAASTPAKDN
-240 GSYTVVGKGVNST
+240 GSYTVVGKRVNST

-335 KGSYTIDGVTVS
+335 KGSYTVDGVTVS
-347 ATDYEHFTGETYK
+347 ATDYEHFTGDTYR
-360 YKPTLVATPATGY
+360 YSPTLVATPATGY
-373 SFKGWY
+373 SFRGWY

-436 TAAHSGSNKVIICSR
+436 TAAHGGSNKVIICSR

-597 GSAALAAA
+597 GTAALAAA

-694 YQLSVTVSMSII
+694 YQLSVTVKISFI
-706 SKNIQSASFD
+706 SKDIQSASFD

-724 VIFADC
+724 IIFADC

-738 IIQAGAVVEV
+738 IAQAGAVIEI

-774 KYFQPFNSLSSHEY
+774 KYFQPFNSLSSHKY

-837 LPANKYIY
+837 LPANKNIY

-854 KTGTKIEYNYVVGTA
+854 KTGTKIEYNYGLGTA

-926 YMASGNSGDNVNTPA
+926 YMASGNSGENVTTSA

-1076 EKKAYTVEEQQ
+1076 EKKAYTVEGEK

-1101 APFFYSLDE
+1101 APFFYSTDE

-1410 PNNTPKSRHYAK
+1410 PDNTPKSRHYAK

-1451 SGGIIT
+1451 SGGVIT

-1590 KNDASA
+1590 KNEASA

-1673 TFKSEDG
+1673 TFMNEAG
-1680 ETTLQSSYQEKGTTP
+1680 TETLQAGYQEVGKTP
-1695 EYNGEPQTKPSSTT
+1695 VYEGEAQTKPSTST

-1719 SVGGSLVSPLPSV
+1719 SLGEGLVSPLPAV
-1732 TSSGGTYY
+1732 SSGGATYY

-1755 AKTNGGNEEAQ
+1755 AKTNGGKEENQ
-1766 VIYVEPS
+1766 VLYVNPG

-1819 INSHTLTWNLAGG
+1819 INSHTLTWDLAGG

-1838 TGAAASATGS
+1838 TAAAANATGS
-1848 PSSSV
+1848 PSGSV
-1853 NYNATITAPVVT
+1853 NYDAAINAPTVVKT
-1865 KAGYT
+1865 GYT
-1870 FANWGVPTVAAK
+1870 FAGWGVPSPASK

-1888 AYTAVWTPATNTA
+1888 SYTAHWNPATNTK
-1901 YKVYHY
+1901 YYVKHY
-1907 QQNVDDDAYTLFE
+1907 QQNINDDGYTLADTE
-1920 TQSLTGTTGESVTPV
+1920 TKTGTTDATVTPDR
-1935 VKSYDGFIKPEPQSL
+1935 KSYDGFLTPDPQSL

-1981 CTAPNTTVRHG
+1981 CATPSSTVRHG
-1992 KTLGTMPVA
+1992 ATLGSMPVA
-2001 IGSTSSLAF
+2001 TSNTPGVVF
-2010 GGWYTKAEGGTKITE
+2010 GGWYTAAEGGTRITE
-2025 ETPIMQNYGVLYAHF
+2025 TTQILQNYGTLYAHF
-2040 VPTYVITWKNA
+2040 VPTYTVTWKNY
-2051 DGTEIT
+2051 DESVLT
-2057 TTNVPYDAIPEYTGE
+2057 TIELPYDAIPSYGSNP
-2072 TPTRESDENYAYTFD
+2072 TPEREADENYVYTFD
-2087 GHWSA
+2087 GWSA
-2092 IPDGDILD
+2092 TNGGDKVEE
-2100 PLPAVIGPATY
+2100 PLPAIFENKTY
-2111 YAHYSTTPTVASVTV
+2111 YAHYSTTPTVASVKV
-2126 GGVTTYY
+2126 GSNTTYY
-2133 TDFAEAWEATNS
+2133 TDFATAWAFVQEQTANT
-2145 ATGTVTLKLL
+2145 TIKLL
-2155 QDVSG
+2155 QDAT
-2160 VTTSLAYTNAQNC
+2160 VTTSMVFTPAAAMTC
-2173 TLDLNNHTILGSVS
+2173 TFDLNNHTLSGAVNKLVDVNLAGSTFIITDNS
-2187 DRLLEINAAGKTFT
+2187 EDKNGKISTELSTNARLYSVFLTAGTLKLQNGKIYSKNPHTY
-2201 IDDSSAEK
+2201 SSA
-2209 GGRLENSKAGKAR
+2209 
-2222 YYAVYL
+2222 
-2228 SAGILNLEH
+2228 
-2237 GTIHSSNPS
+2237 SSNKNS
-2246 DATYSTLTSNA
+2246 A
-2257 KKCIATG
+2257 ATG
-2264 VYVAAS
+2264 VYVTAG
-2270 QTFNMNGGEV
+2270 QTFTMDGG
-2280 SASAIYLPIGIQ
+2280 AIESTSQYSSYALYIAQ
-2292 SDGYVNV
+2292 STTSVV
-2299 NGGLVAAT
+2299 TINGGLIKGQTNASSTAAGIFNYSTKLTINGGHIIGHAWTKT
-2307 ATKFSTAYGIYAGS
+2307 AYGLYQYGGSATLNGGKIEATNDTTNNKGTTGTYGIQITYVNSTYKGALNIPATSTVEINARSNTSGARAINTTGTGTITVSGGTFNVHTKTATAYGIL
-2321 TTKIYDGATITAIS
+2321 
-2335 TNSTST
+2335 
-2341 YGIYIAAGTTTLYGG
+2341 AARGT
-2356 KIESYATSASGTTAI
+2356 
-2371 GVYAYKGNLSVPE
+2371 V
-2384 SSTVDVI
+2384 
-2391 AKSYG
+2391 
-2396 KTCYGVQVAA
+2396 
-2406 SRTATIKAGS
+2406 
-2416 YAATSTNASTASGVY
+2416 
-2431 SLGNTTIS
+2431 
-2439 GGTFTISTKTTNAYG
+2439 
-2454 VYATRGKITVNGSP
+2454 TVNGTP
-2468 IFNVTAGSTTAY
+2468 TFNVTAG
-2480 GAFAYGTVGAN
+2480 
-2491 GKSKYSGTIEINGG
+2491 
-2505 TFNVTTTTTTAYG
+2505 TTTAYG
-2518 AYAGLYSRTVN
+2518 AYAYGTIGAKGTGKYSGTINIKGGTFNVTSTQETAYGALAGMCELN
-2529 LVIPE
+2529 LVQKG
-2534 NAADTIAGQH
+2534 AVAGDTIFGHH

-2573 AKSESGTVGTTAR
+2573 AKSESGAVGTTAR

-2597 KVESE
+2597 KVESK

-2628 STKRTNASETSN
+2628 STKRTNASATSN

-2664 YKYEVAEACTITFK
+2664 YKYEVAEAYTITF
-2678 NGETTMQ
+2678 NNYDGTQLQSTA
-2685 EGPVKK
+2685 VKK
-2691 GATPAYSGATPTKAE
+2691 GATPVYSGTTPTKAE
-2706 DESYTYTFDGWSTTD
+2706 DESYTYSFTGWS
-2721 GGDKLAS
+2721 
-2728 LPAVSADA
+2728 PAITKVTADA
-2736 TYFAH
+2736 TYTATFSSTPKAVT
-2741 YSKTEKK
+2741 YYYIDPET
-2748 YTVNVSAGEHGSVSP
+2748 GEETSVSSASAP
-2763 ASVSGIGCVTAS
+2763 ADPA
-2775 GDITATPNT
+2775 D
-2784 GYRLDNWTLPTGV
+2784 YDDEDNHYTFTKWV
-2797 TAADGY
+2797 ADGPSY
-2803 TSESNPIHIHA
+2803 RAQYSSSER
-2814 TASGKTITANF
+2814 TYG
-2825 AAKTYTV
+2825 AK
-2832 TLDNQS
+2832 
-2838 ATTPGAASVTATYNE
+2838 
-2853 AMPSIAANL
+2853 
-2862 PAKTGYAFGGYFSET
+2862 
-2877 NGGGTQYYNADGTSA
+2877 
-2892 HIWDVDAASP
+2892 
-2902 TLYAKWTSAETGF
+2902 
-2915 WLDIVDVDNSAKTLT
+2915 LDIVDWTADHIVVNATNLRATNGGTAWTIKYASANYTKTNL
-2930 LNVTRWAAS
+2930 AADRTVLIARDKAHETTN
-2939 GWPYTINNVPYGKNS
+2939 GYVVIKLQG
-2954 TAGQP
+2954 TAGVESRQKYTVP
-2959 QYRLDNRTLVL
+2959 LIYDENATL
-2970 SYDDDG
+2970 SG
-2976 NDPGDDFTITVKN
+2976 
-2989 KTDVLYSL
+2989 
-2997 HSYIIPTEVKTD
+2997 TESNSV
-3009 VELSDLT
+3009 V
-3016 TKQKQIIYVKNG
+3016 YVHMG

-3035 NATVKNIYMA
+3035 NTTISKLYVSPAANVEITSGKLTV
-3045 PGAKLVIGTGIT
+3045 TDT
-3057 LTADTV
+3057 LA
-3063 FLRTTPEAAA
+3063 LRTLPWQSAAI
-3073 ELENAG
+3073 NGNFTAG
-3079 NISAQVCYTRIISDM
+3079 HTYYTRIGPDKNKTIAGLNGTTTYVPTR
-3094 SQYYQFGLPVDCN
+3094 YYQLALP
-3107 LSDVRLSDGMSIAYG
+3107 LSCSIAAVRLSDGTTPAYESTWALK
-3122 NNGGAWILRSYSER
+3122 NYSESL
-3136 GRAENGAGE
+3136 RASQGSEEN
-3145 NWNILT
+3145 NWVFVPESGTIQAWT
-3151 GDKIL
+3151 
-3156 GGVGY
+3156 GY
-3161 EMYSAYSFYREFYF
+3161 EFISNYKYYREYYF
-3175 PVSLA
+3175 PVTLPA
-3180 SITNKVPVT
+3180 SATTVT
-3189 HTVIEG
+3189 VARTG
-3195 KDEKQAGWNV
+3195 DDKANSGWNMIC
-3205 LVSPLT
+3205 SPLMSRH
-3211 QAYTNNPEPEDITIS
+3211 QKNPHPEDITVS
-3226 WLQADGFSE
+3226 WLNEEDGYTQE
-3235 QMIPTTIY
+3235 IPNIIH
-3243 PARAFAYQAVQD
+3243 PAIPFFYQAKADNEQLSFA
-3255 GNLWFTDATMSASA
+3255 GTDVKPSLA
-3269 PRRRVTAAEEPTRIQ
+3269 PRRVAAAEEQVRIQ
-3284 WIHLDIASAD
+3284 WMHLDIKDAS
-3294 GKGDQTSIYSHPTR
+3294 GQGDQTSVYSHPTR
-3308 YEQAYKTGI
+3308 YDAVYKTGI
-3317 DVEKQSLSASRAILY
+3317 DVAKQSFTASRALIY
-3332 SSHAYGDMAF
+3332 SSHAYGEMAF
-3342 AGVADTLLESGVA
+3342 AGVADVLLENGVA
-3355 LTVYSPVA
+3355 LTVYSPKE
-3363 QELTFSLRDN
+3363 QELTISMRDN
-3373 EWLNRMESVWLIDKE
+3373 EWLDRMAFVWLIDNE
-3388 EGMRIDLLNGYYTF
+3388 TGAQIDLLDSDYTF
-3402 NASEGTTRGRFFIQ
+3402 EAAAGTTTGRFILMGRFF
-3416 GQFKAPQ
+3416 APQ
-3423 VATDIQNGQS
+3423 IATDIDEVD
-3433 GEVQTTKARK
+3433 GEQAKPKK
-3443 LMINQKIFIE
+3443 LIIRDKLYILINDQ
-3453 INGRL
+3453 L
-3458 YDATGKE
+3458 YDGTGKM
-3465 VKR
+3465 VK

>member
-1 MSKKILF
+1 MDSQPLTKSYFRAVSFFYFYKKYYFCQLNMTIRYYFCILLKKFCSCEKKTVPLRRSLSAHVRVRICTRETKETKTKITSIIKIQNNMSKKILF
-8 MSSAKLTAISIGL
+8 MSSAKLTAISFGL

-33 RPVYDEQEAEE
+33 RPVYDEDEAAE

-52 SHWTTSGTEGS
+52 SHWTTTSS
-63 GCNTTDVTYYNDKKD
+63 GCTGTTTTYHNKTD
-78 YAKTIAQ
+78 YAKTVAH
-85 SLNSAYGT
+85 SLNTAYGT
-93 VAITANSKNATPVT
+93 VAITANSKNATPVAT
-107 AADGS
+107 ADGA
-112 QSYVEWD
+112 YVEWD
-119 SGVTEHEP
+119 
-127 SDKNKTENTGL
+127 TGIGSSETTGERKDL
-138 DDAHTNTITFTA
+138 EAIHTNTITFSA
-150 TPTDPD
+150 TPTDPE

-161 GWYSDAGGTSLVS
+161 GWYSDEEGTTQVAGEDKS
-174 AEGEATWEKEVKF
+174 TWETDVKF
-187 ATAAGITSY
+187 PNQEGFTSY
-196 NSGSAVTTYESTS
+196 KSGSGVTTYEGST
-209 SRWTVTYYAKF
+209 RYTVNYYAKF

-229 FLAASTSAKDN
+229 FLAASTPAKDN

-297 PFTTSFTEETTVG
+297 PFTTSFTGETTVG

-335 KGSYTIDGVTVS
+335 KGSYTVDGVTVS
-347 ATDYEHFTGETYK
+347 ATDYEHFTGDTYR
-360 YKPTLVATPATGY
+360 YSPTLVATPATGY

-401 ELTIYADFVFTAY
+401 ELTIYADFVFIAY

-423 VGSAYYDDLNAAN
+423 VGSTYYDDLNAAN
-436 TAAHSGSNKVIICSR
+436 TAAHGGSNKVIICSR
-451 DGYLLPGSYTIS
+451 DGYLLPGNYTIS

-469 IPYSTS
+469 IPYSSSSTS
-475 ETLQTAP
+475 KQTTPALIEIPSPAP
-482 EKIVDPKSMRAAS
+482 LPN
-495 AYRTLTVLDG
+495 AYRTLTMLDG
-505 ADIDCYGKICV
+505 ADITCNGTICV
-516 AGQIVSDE
+516 GGQMISHQG
-524 GNYASGYPAG
+524 GNPTGCPG
-534 NCGVINMANGG
+534 GDLGVINMANGG
-545 HIELKSGA
+545 HIELTSGA
-553 TLYAWGFIKG
+553 TLYCWGLIKG
-563 QDIDQGN
+563 QDRDKGN
-570 NTTGVGTITANSG
+570 NTDGVGTITANNG
-583 STVWEDISFGDWRG
+583 ATVWENIAFGDWRG
-597 GSAALAAA
+597 GSQTFAAY
-605 ENTSYRYFPF
+605 ECRSTYRSFPF

-630 YGAEEK
+630 YGASEK
-636 VRTALYMPSTE
+636 VYTALYI
-647 SSQEPTP
+647 PTGDTGSVPTSP
-654 TLIAKNDAL
+654 TLIANSGAL

-668 SKSLVR
+668 PKSLVR

-687 LSGTAQL
+687 MSGTAQL
-694 YQLSVTVSMSII
+694 NELSITVTISIASRTI
-706 SKNIQSASFD
+706 NSADFD
-716 LPICGNMH
+716 LPICSNMH
-724 VIFADC
+724 IILTKC
-730 DMTLSYPI
+730 DMTLSKPMTMH
-738 IIQAGAVVEV
+738 AGSVLEI
-748 KKGAN
+748 KPDAN
-753 VTIASNVHLFDQDEW
+753 VTIASNLHLFDYDQFDQ
-768 DLFVIK
+768 FAYN
-774 KYFQPFNSLSSHEY
+774 KYYMTVNNLTSHKY
-788 RGDGSSKNNLDDAKM
+788 RGTGASKIDPEKDEPYIEDAKV
-803 IVDGNVTVTG
+803 IVDGTLTVTG
-813 AIYSSTGGANIMGN
+813 GIYTTSGGANIMGN
-827 GGGKITFSSS
+827 GGGKVIFSST
-837 LPANKYIY
+837 LPSSKDIWFLKGGANGTSSDGTLYHFDGILGKGKADIY
-845 MMWNGGSGD
+845 LTPYAVN
-854 KTGTKIEYNYVVGTA
+854 
-869 TAYLHSYPFAAA
+869 AA

-913 RTSAGLEHTYEFT
+913 RTSAGFEHTYDFT

-967 WVDGSSRLYNWTK
+967 WVDGNSRLYNWTK

-1033 VGTSFIEMEPNTDD
+1033 VGTSFIEMEPNADD
-1047 AAFHKKGAATE
+1047 AAYHRKGAATE

-1076 EKKAYTVEEQQ
+1076 EKKAYTVEGEK

-1101 APFFYSLDE
+1101 APFFYSSDE

-1131 RVTTDDPTQTRALL
+1131 RVTTSDPTQTRSFL

-1410 PNNTPKSRHYAK
+1410 PDNTPKSRHYAK

-1529 TTTAYGLYVTGAT
+1529 TTTAYGLCVTGTT

-1557 YASAGTATVTGGY
+1557 YASAGTATITGGT
-1570 FYANAKT
+1570 FNANAKT
-1577 STAMGIGVANTVT
+1577 TTAIGIVVAAT
-1590 KNDASA
+1590 KTLGDASA

-1619 TAALPANFHVN
+1619 TAALPANFQIN

-1646 PKHVISLPQADP
+1646 PKHVVTLPSSDP

-1695 EYNGEPQTKPSSTT
+1695 VYEGAPQTKGSSTT

-1719 SVGGSLVSPLPSV
+1719 SIGGSLVSPLPSV

-1805 TSITADGTYYAQFS
+1805 TSITADGTYYAQFG

-1853 NYNATITAPVVT
+1853 NYDAAINAPTVVKT
-1865 KAGYT
+1865 GYT
-1870 FANWGVPTVAAK
+1870 FANWGVPTVADK

-1888 AYTAVWTPATNTA
+1888 AYTAVWTPATNTK
-1901 YKVYHY
+1901 YYVKHY
-1907 QQNVDDDAYTLFE
+1907 QQNINDDGYTLADTE
-1920 TQSLTGTTGESVTPV
+1920 TKTGTTDATVTPDR
-1935 VKSYDGFIKPEPQSL
+1935 KSYDGFIKPEPQSL

-2001 IGSTSSLAF
+2001 TPNTPGVVF
-2010 GGWYTKAEGGTKITE
+2010 GGWYTAADGGTRITE
-2025 ETPIMQNYGVLYAHF
+2025 STPILQNYGTLYAHF
-2040 VPTYVITWKNA
+2040 VPTYTVTWKNY
-2051 DGTEIT
+2051 DESTLT
-2057 TTNVPYDAIPEYTGE
+2057 TIELPYDAIPSYGSNP
-2072 TPTRESDENYAYTFD
+2072 TPEREADENYVYTFD
-2087 GHWSA
+2087 GWSA
-2092 IPDGDILD
+2092 TNGGDKVEE
-2100 PLPAVIGPATY
+2100 PLPAIFENKTY
-2111 YAHYSTTPTVASVTV
+2111 YAHYSTAPTVASVKV
-2126 GGVTTYY
+2126 GSTTTYY
-2133 TDFAEAWEATNS
+2133 TDFATAWAFVQEQTANT
-2145 ATGTVTLKLL
+2145 TIKLL
-2155 QDVSG
+2155 QDATVAASM
-2160 VTTSLAYTNAQNC
+2160 VFTPAATMTC
-2173 TLDLNNHTILGSVS
+2173 TFDLNNHTLSGAVNKLVDVNLAGSTFIITDNS
-2187 DRLLEINAAGKTFT
+2187 EDKNGKISTELSTNARLYSVFLTAGTLKLENGKIYSKNPHTY
-2201 IDDSSAEK
+2201 SSA
-2209 GGRLENSKAGKAR
+2209 
-2222 YYAVYL
+2222 
-2228 SAGILNLEH
+2228 
-2237 GTIHSSNPS
+2237 SSNKNS
-2246 DATYSTLTSNA
+2246 A
-2257 KKCIATG
+2257 ATG
-2264 VYVAAS
+2264 VYVTAG
-2270 QTFNMNGGEV
+2270 QTFTMDGG
-2280 SASAIYLPIGIQ
+2280 AIESTSQYGSYALYIAKSTTSVVTI
-2292 SDGYVNV
+2292 
-2299 NGGLVAAT
+2299 NGGLIKGQTNASTTAGGIYNYSTKLTINGGHIIGHAWTKTAYGLYQYGGSAT
-2307 ATKFSTAYGIYAGS
+2307 LNGGKIEATNDTTNNKGTTGTYGIQITYVSSTYKGALNIPATSTVEINARSNTSSARAINTTGTGTITVSGGTFNVHTKTSTAYGIL
-2321 TTKIYDGATITAIS
+2321 
-2335 TNSTST
+2335 
-2341 YGIYIAAGTTTLYGG
+2341 AARGT
-2356 KIESYATSASGTTAI
+2356 
-2371 GVYAYKGNLSVPE
+2371 V
-2384 SSTVDVI
+2384 
-2391 AKSYG
+2391 
-2396 KTCYGVQVAA
+2396 
-2406 SRTATIKAGS
+2406 
-2416 YAATSTNASTASGVY
+2416 
-2431 SLGNTTIS
+2431 
-2439 GGTFTISTKTTNAYG
+2439 
-2454 VYATRGKITVNGSP
+2454 TVNGTP
-2468 IFNVTAGSTTAY
+2468 TFNVTAG
-2480 GAFAYGTVGAN
+2480 
-2491 GKSKYSGTIEINGG
+2491 
-2505 TFNVTTTTTTAYG
+2505 TTTAYG
-2518 AYAGLYSRTVN
+2518 AYAYGTIGAKGTGKYSGTINIKGGTFNVTAGSNTAYGAYAGLVSLDLRSCSNTNDTVPG
-2529 LVIPE
+2529 L
-2534 NAADTIAGQH
+2534 H

-2549 ISVTNGTFN
+2549 MTITNGTFN
-2558 VKAKTT
+2558 VKATTTT
-2564 AAYGIVVAA
+2564 AMGIVVAK
-2573 AKSESGTVGTTAR
+2573 AKSESGDVGTTAR
-2586 RPTATITGGNF
+2586 IPLGTVTGGKF
-2597 KVESE
+2597 KVESMS
-2602 GDDNATA
+2602 DANATA
-2609 YAMNTS
+2609 YAMNS
-2615 ATATYLKVQGGKY
+2615 ATTATRLVVQGGY
-2628 STKRTNASETSN
+2628 YNTKRTDASETSN

-2653 YHVLPLTGEDP
+2653 YYVLDLPSSELP
-2664 YKYEVAEACTITFK
+2664 YKYEVAEAYQLAWNLDGGTVVTAGTQAPVDATGTPSGYVAKGAALTAPVVEKSGFTFA
-2678 NGETTMQ
+2678 GWSDGSSVVTPATTM
-2685 EGPVKK
+2685 PS
-2691 GATPAYSGATPTKAE
+2691 ANT
-2706 DESYTYTFDGWSTTD
+2706 TYT
-2721 GGDKLAS
+2721 
-2728 LPAVSADA
+2728 A
-2736 TYFAH
+2736 TW
-2741 YSKTEKK
+2741 
-2748 YTVNVSAGEHGSVSP
+2748 TVA
-2763 ASVSGIGCVTAS
+2763 
-2775 GDITATPNT
+2775 
-2784 GYRLDNWTLPTGV
+2784 
-2797 TAADGY
+2797 
-2803 TSESNPIHIHA
+2803 ES
-2814 TASGKTITANF
+2814 
-2825 AAKTYTV
+2825 
-2832 TLDNQS
+2832 
-2838 ATTPGAASVTATYNE
+2838 
-2853 AMPSIAANL
+2853 
-2862 PAKTGYAFGGYFSET
+2862 
-2877 NGGGTQYYNADGTSA
+2877 
-2892 HIWDVDAASP
+2892 
-2902 TLYAKWTSAETGF
+2902 GF
-2915 WLDIVDVDNSAKTLT
+2915 WLDIVDVDNSAHTLT
-2930 LNVTRWAAS
+2930 INTNSWASA
-2939 GWPYTINNVPYGKNS
+2939 GWPYTINDVEYQK
-2954 TAGQP
+2954 TA
-2959 QYRLDNRTLVL
+2959 RETDRTLVIPYTEDVGK
-2970 SYDDDG
+2970 SM
-2976 NDPGDDFTITVKN
+2976 TITVQ
-2989 KTDVLYSL
+2989 KTGGDIVSK
-2997 HSYIIPTEVKTD
+2997 HNYIVPAAITGDAALGDQQMIFVKPN
-3009 VELSDLT
+3009 
-3016 TKQKQIIYVKNG
+3016 I
-3028 ATLTVDA
+3028 TLTVDA
-3035 NATVKNIYMA
+3035 DKIIKNIYVA
-3045 PGAKLVIGTGIT
+3045 PGAKLVVNSGKT

-3063 FLRTTPEAAA
+3063 FLRTKPWLSA
-3073 ELENAG
+3073 ELELNG
-3079 NISAQVCYTRIISDM
+3079 TITGQVCYTRIIKDR
-3094 SQYYQFGLPVDCN
+3094 SQYFQFGLP
-3107 LSDVRLSDGMSIAYG
+3107 LSCPISSVHLSDGTTPAYG
-3122 NNGGAWILRSYSER
+3122 SAWILRSYSESS
-3136 GRAENGAGE
+3136 RAANGANGA
-3145 NWNILT
+3145 NWIDLAAGGT
-3151 GDKIL
+3151 IA

-3161 EMYSAYSFYREFYF
+3161 EMFSASNYYREFLF
-3175 PVSLA
+3175 PVDLGDLT
-3180 SITNKVPVT
+3180 TNVAVSHTTGGAAGNT
-3189 HTVIEG
+3189 H
-3195 KDEKQAGWNV
+3195 AGWNII
-3205 LVSPLT
+3205 VSPLMST
-3211 QAYTNNPEPEDITIS
+3211 YTIDPEPEGWMIS
-3226 WLQADGFSE
+3226 WLQEDGSYSQE
-3235 QMIPTTIY
+3235 PATTIK
-3243 PARAFAYQAVQD
+3243 PAIPFSYQAEANGSLSFDSEFSVV
-3255 GNLWFTDATMSASA
+3255 TAA
-3269 PRRRVTAAEEPTRIQ
+3269 PRRRIAAADEPQRIQ
-3284 WIHLDIASAD
+3284 WMHLDITDAN
-3294 GKGDQTSIYSHPTR
+3294 GVGDQTSIYSHPMR
-3308 YEQAYKTGI
+3308 YEQTFQLGI
-3317 DVEKQSLSASRAILY
+3317 DEEKQSLTASRALIY
-3332 SSHAYGDMAF
+3332 SSHAYGEMAF
-3342 AGVADTLLESGVA
+3342 AGVADELLEQGVA
-3355 LTVYSPVA
+3355 LTVYSPKE
-3363 QELTFSLRDN
+3363 QELTISMREN
-3373 EWLNRMESVWLIDKE
+3373 EWLNRMAFVWLIDNAT
-3388 EGMRIDLLNGYYTF
+3388 GAQIDLLDSNYSF
-3402 NASEGTTRGRFFIQ
+3402 DAAAGTTAGRFILMGRFF
-3416 GQFKAPQ
+3416 APQ
-3423 VATDIQNGQS
+3423 ITTDIDNTEGEQVKAKKLFIHDKLYILINGQ
-3433 GEVQTTKARK
+3433 
-3443 LMINQKIFIE
+3443 M
-3453 INGRL
+3453 
-3458 YDATGKE
+3458 YDATGKM
-3465 VKR
+3465 VNNK